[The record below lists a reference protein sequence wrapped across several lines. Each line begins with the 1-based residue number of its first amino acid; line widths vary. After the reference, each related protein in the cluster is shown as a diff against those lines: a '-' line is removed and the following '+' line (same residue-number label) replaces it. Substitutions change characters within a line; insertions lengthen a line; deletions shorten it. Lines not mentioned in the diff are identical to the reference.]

1 MVYQNYPSST
11 SKLTHSQRQ
20 TVNSKDNP
28 PPRPQAVLPF
38 TFFLTPISK
47 TLFDTEAEECAQ
59 KLRDS
64 KRNQSTQVRK
74 FYDELVSWHDK
85 VCLSGT
91 DYRDAEPFIY
101 MIKSKV
107 AYAKGRGNVD
117 DNFLEFMRRLIDQI
131 TDKETLKTAKLF
143 MEATIGFF
151 KGKGDN

>member
-1 MVYQNYPSST
+1 MIYPNHPSST
-11 SKLTHSQRQ
+11 SKSTLSQRQ

-47 TLFDTEAEECAQ
+47 TLFDTEAEKCAERLL
-59 KLRDS
+59 K
-64 KRNQSTQVRK
+64 NQSTQVRK
-74 FYDELVSWHDK
+74 FYDELVSWYDK

-107 AYAKGRGNVD
+107 AYAKGRKNVD

-151 KGKGDN
+151 KGKGDK